1 MRFKTKAHTSAA
13 RATTRTLRSLTAS
26 KPTNTMTHH
35 NDNKTTDDLAVDSAS
50 AGSSMAF
57 NESAMRGMQKQEEL
71 EDECYFESREELEL
85 NYRSTMCD
93 MIETL
98 GKLI

>member
-1 MRFKTKAHTSAA
+1 
-13 RATTRTLRSLTAS
+13 
-26 KPTNTMTHH
+26 MTQH
-35 NDNKTTDDLAVDSAS
+35 NDNKKTDSLAVDSAS

-71 EDECYFESREELEL
+71 EDDCYFGSREELEL